1 MAVLTAGPGVTH
13 GISAITTA
21 WFNGSPL
28 VVLGGRAP
36 QSRWGMGDLQELDH
50 APIVSTITKRAAT
63 AFSPED
69 IPKQVA
75 AAVADAVTPHRGPVF
90 VDVPMD
96 VLFGAADVD
105 VPPPVE
111 GRGPDPD
118 PDDIARA
125 ASLLASAARPA
136 LLAGGDVWFDGAGDA
151 LQRCVES
158 LRVPTFLNGQ
168 GRGCLP
174 ADHELFFSRV
184 RGMLTSGD
192 LVLSWS
198 SPRIHW
204 LPWADLGSR
213 HENPACPSV
222 TARPR
227 MSGRN
232 LPCTH

>member
-1 MAVLTAGPGVTH
+1 
-13 GISAITTA
+13 
-21 WFNGSPL
+21 
-28 VVLGGRAP
+28 
-36 QSRWGMGDLQELDH
+36 
-50 APIVSTITKRAAT
+50 IVSTITKRAAT

-136 LLAGGDVWFDGAGDA
+136 LLAGGDVWLDGASDA
-151 LQRCVES
+151 LRRCVES

-184 RGMLTSGD
+184 RGALKEADVVVVVGTPLD
-192 LVLSWS
+192 FRLSFG
-198 SPRIHW
+198 RF
-204 LPWADLGSR
+204 GS
-213 HENPACPSV
+213 A
-222 TARPR
+222 A
-227 MSGRN
+227 
-232 LPCTH
+232 